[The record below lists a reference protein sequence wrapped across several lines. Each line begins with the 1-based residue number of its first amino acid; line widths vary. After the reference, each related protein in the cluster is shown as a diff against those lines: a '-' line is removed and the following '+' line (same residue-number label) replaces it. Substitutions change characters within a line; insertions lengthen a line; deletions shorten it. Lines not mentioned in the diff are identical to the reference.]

1 MRERMRGGG
10 LRTAAL
16 APLALVAGM
25 ALVGLAL
32 LGLMALD
39 RVGAFGVGQVQV
51 VGAKGDAAA
60 DVRSAALA
68 TVGSGSLLTVDPA
81 HVAAA
86 VAALPTIRTAEV
98 DRAFPGTLRIRVT
111 RERPVALAP
120 TGKGLVVI
128 AASGR
133 VLGRLTGRPQLP
145 IVSAAPSDI
154 PGSGGRVTAPGVLD
168 QLALA
173 AVPTR
178 AVRVRAIGFGEDGIV
193 ASLRG
198 GGEVRFGDGRD
209 LPVKVKVARAVMRR
223 ADGSFAY
230 IDVTVPTAPVLRTAS
245 GDPLTVNAPALNPG
259 ALPPVGDL
267 GDWVAGAAPAESI
280 RTVFG

>member
-1 MRERMRGGG
+1 MRERLGGG
-10 LRTAAL
+10 GIRTAAL
-16 APLALVAGM
+16 APFALVAGM

-32 LGLMALD
+32 LGLMGLD
-39 RVGAFGVGQVQV
+39 RTGAFGVDRVAV
-51 VGAKGDAAA
+51 VGAKGDMAAA
-60 DVRSAALA
+60 VRRAALS
-68 TVGSGSLLTVDPA
+68 TVGPASMLTVEPA

-86 VAALPTIRTAEV
+86 VAALPGIQAAEV

-120 TGKGLVVI
+120 TGKGLVLV

-133 VLGRLTGRPQLP
+133 VLGAPKGRVQLP
-145 IVSAAPSDI
+145 LISSAPSDI
-154 PGSGGRVTAPGVLD
+154 PGAGGRITAPGVLE
-168 QLALA
+168 QIALA
-173 AVPTR
+173 AVPSRT
-178 AVRVRAIGFGEDGIV
+178 VKLQAIGRGEDGIV
-193 ASLRG
+193 ARLRG
-198 GGEVRFGDGRD
+198 GGEVRFGDGSD

-223 ADGSFAY
+223 ADGAFAY
-230 IDVTVPTAPVLRTAS
+230 VDVTVPTAPVLRTGA
-245 GDPLTVNAPALNPG
+245 GDPLTANAPALTPG